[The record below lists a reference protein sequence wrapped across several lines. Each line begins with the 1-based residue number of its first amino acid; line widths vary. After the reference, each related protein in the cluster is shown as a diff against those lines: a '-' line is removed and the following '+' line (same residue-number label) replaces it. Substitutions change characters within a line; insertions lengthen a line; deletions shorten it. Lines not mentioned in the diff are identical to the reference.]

1 MHVQR
6 SSKKYDRRS
15 QTELWL
21 SPLLSV
27 YGAEWFPSN
36 LRLEHAE
43 YANADAD
50 ANTNSNGADANVN
63 AHADANFNGAN
74 AYGADADADSDSNGT
89 IANANGTNQIVIDA
103 TKDV

>member
-6 SSKKYDRRS
+6 SSKKYDRCS

-50 ANTNSNGADANVN
+50 ANTNSNGADAN
-63 AHADANFNGAN
+63 FNGAN